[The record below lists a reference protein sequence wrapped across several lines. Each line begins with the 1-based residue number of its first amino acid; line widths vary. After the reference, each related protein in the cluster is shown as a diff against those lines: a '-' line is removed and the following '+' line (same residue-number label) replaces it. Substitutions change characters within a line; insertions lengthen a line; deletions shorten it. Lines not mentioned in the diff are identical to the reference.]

1 MTDIKTLLAQAGHYI
16 NKETGGIVPPIENS
30 VTFARDQELEL
41 IGNYN
46 YGRYQNPTHD
56 QVEKIVCALEN
67 GKSAKLFA
75 SGLAAI
81 AAIFETVNTGEHIV
95 APSIMYHGAQ
105 SWLRRISQQ
114 RNIGLTFFDSAE
126 KGSIE
131 DSIEPGKTAIVW
143 IESPVNPTFDVVDI
157 KKAANVAHRAG
168 AILGVDGTCG
178 PPVTTRPLDLGADLV
193 FHSATKYFNG
203 HSDLN
208 AGLLTTKVEDS
219 RWEEI
224 LEIRKLSGSV
234 LGSFEAWLL
243 LRGMRT
249 LALRFERCSENAMKI
264 AEFLECNEKIDQVMY
279 PGLPNHPSHKIA
291 RKQMKNGYGGM
302 LSILVKGGSDAAKL
316 VASSVRLFTRA
327 TSLGGVESLIEHR
340 RTVEGPKSKVPV
352 QLLRLSVGIEDVN
365 DLIGDLAQ
373 ALDKL

>member
-56 QVEKIVCALEN
+56 QVEKIVCELEN

-114 RNIGLTFFDSAE
+114 RNIGLTFFDPAK

-143 IESPVNPTFDVVDI
+143 LESPVNPTFDVVDI

-208 AGLLTTKVEDS
+208 AGLLTTKTEDS

-264 AEFLECNEKIDQVMY
+264 AEFLECNKKIDQVMY

-302 LSILVKGGSDAAKL
+302 LSILVKGGSDASKL

>member
-56 QVEKIVCALEN
+56 QVEKIVCELEN

-114 RNIGLTFFDSAE
+114 RNIGLTFFDPAK

-143 IESPVNPTFDVVDI
+143 LESPVNPTFDVVDI

-302 LSILVKGGSDAAKL
+302 LSILVKGGSDAAKI

-340 RTVEGPKSKVPV
+340 RTVEGPESKVPE
-352 QLLRLSVGIEDVN
+352 QLLRLSVGIEDIN
-365 DLIGDLAQ
+365 DLIDDLAQ
-373 ALDKL
+373 ALGKL

>member
-56 QVEKIVCALEN
+56 QVEKIVCVLEN

-95 APSIMYHGAQ
+95 APSIMYHGTQ
-105 SWLRRISQQ
+105 SWLKRISQQ
-114 RNIGLTFFDSAE
+114 RNIGLTFFDPAK

-143 IESPVNPTFDVVDI
+143 LESPVNPTFDVVDI

-208 AGLLTTKVEDS
+208 AGLLTTKTEDS